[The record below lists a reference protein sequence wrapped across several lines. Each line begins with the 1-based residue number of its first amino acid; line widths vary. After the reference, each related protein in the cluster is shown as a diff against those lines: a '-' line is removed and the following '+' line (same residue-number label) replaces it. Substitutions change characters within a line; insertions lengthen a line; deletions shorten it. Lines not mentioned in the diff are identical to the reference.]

1 MHAHAQHTQTQST
14 HACTGIV
21 PARSTHKTYT
31 YTHAHAQ
38 YTQGTHTAHIHAQYT
53 QHIHHMHSTHTCIHI
68 QQTRHTGT
76 HSASIHTCTWTYT
89 RYKYMH
95 NICTHS
101 THSTYKCTIC
111 VQYMQTTHSMH
122 MYMHSKHTHLCTHT
136 QTRTMGAGG
145 SQGSYVCIQIQM
157 CLNVVHVVFQEV
169 CGPGTDTALPP
180 SLQLPSGG
188 QQLLLGARPIWMTQS
203 LFVVRRVRGAA
214 CGKTGTQRWLA
225 WHWGHLTWVSSWVS
239 ASERAGRLVC
249 RCSAVP
255 SWSTM
260 GGSWCRVRPI
270 SPDAARRADGQR

>member
-1 MHAHAQHTQTQST
+1 MHSTRNAYTTCTAHTRAYTYNKQGTQVLTVQ
-14 HACTGIV
+14 V
-21 PARSTHKTYT
+21 
-31 YTHAHAQ
+31 YTHARGHIHSTSTCITYVHIAHIVHINAQ
-38 YTQGTHTAHIHAQYT
+38 YVYSTCRLHAAC
-53 QHIHHMHSTHTCIHI
+53 TC
-68 QQTRHTGT
+68 TCPVN
-76 HSASIHTCTWTYT
+76 IHTCART
-89 RYKYMH
+89 
-95 NICTHS
+95 
-101 THSTYKCTIC
+101 
-111 VQYMQTTHSMH
+111 
-122 MYMHSKHTHLCTHT
+122 HTH
-136 QTRTMGAGG
+136 TMGAGG

-188 QQLLLGARPIWMTQS
+188 QQLLPGARPLWMTQS

-260 GGSWCRVRPI
+260 GGSRCRVRPI